1 MSILLCKNLSLWR
14 DNYRFLCR
22 SVSLAFLAVAHKEFA
37 NFNIRNLVEKGVVYD
52 VKGVLPK
59 DQVDARL

>member
-1 MSILLCKNLSLWR
+1 MEKEFGFKSLTEIP
-14 DNYRFLCR
+14 NKQYHAVVLT
-22 SVSLAFLAVAHKEFA
+22 VAHKEFMDLML
-37 NFNIRNLVEKGVVYD
+37 RSYLVDSGILYD